1 MDFQTFFGRLHP
13 LVVHLPIGTLALAS
27 VFIVLQKRKSNA
39 GLDRA
44 VQITLLV
51 SLLSAIMS
59 VVFGLLLVA
68 DGSYSSQLMEQH
80 KWMGIGLAAYT
91 LLLYLQ
97 SRDILLPSRQ
107 LLPALIPGMLLL
119 TATGHLGGSLT
130 HGEGYLEEALLGS
143 NKVEVG
149 EWANPDSVDYF
160 ADLVQPI
167 LNDHCVQCHSAGNT
181 QGKLDLSSWA
191 AMKEG
196 GQSNHPLLANAERS
210 EIFKRITLPRDDKEF
225 MPPRGEEL
233 DFAEVEIIRDWL
245 NKGAAESMLVSE
257 QEFSSEISSLLQRD
271 FNLDVQPKA
280 WFEKVTLPALDS
292 QQLNVLTTQGWKV
305 NQLAQGNPLL
315 DLGRKKGDTL
325 TLEDFEALKSVESY
339 ITWLDLGTTK
349 LPDGALEHV
358 SKLSNLTRL
367 RLDKTDIQS
376 TDLAPLTEL
385 QHLEYINLHQSAV
398 DENCLEIL
406 AQIPSLRRVFLWGS
420 EVKPEAAEEFQKLNP
435 KLEIDLGES
444 EGTQLAS

>member
-1 MDFQTFFGRLHP
+1 MDLQTFFGRLHP

-27 VFIVLQKRKSNA
+27 VFIVLQKRKSDT

-59 VVFGLLLVA
+59 VVFGLLLVS

-107 LLPALIPGMLLL
+107 LLPALIPGILLL
-119 TATGHLGGSLT
+119 TVTSHLGGSLT
-130 HGEGYLEEALLGS
+130 HGERYLEEALLGS
-143 NKVEVG
+143 HKVEVG
-149 EWANPDSVDYF
+149 KWKNPDSVDYF

-167 LNDHCVQCHSAGNT
+167 LNDHCVQCHSTGNT
-181 QGKLDLSSWA
+181 QAKLDLSSWE

-196 GQSNHPLLANAERS
+196 GQSNHPLLTNAERS
-210 EIFKRITLPRDDKEF
+210 ELFKRITLPRDDQEF

-245 NKGAAESMLVSE
+245 NKGAAESMIVSE
-257 QEFSSEISSLLQRD
+257 QEFSSEISSLLLRD

-280 WFEKVTLPALDS
+280 WFDKVRLPALDS
-292 QQLNVLTTQGWKV
+292 QQLNALIARGWKV

-315 DLGRKKGDTL
+315 DLGRKDGDSL
-325 TLEDFEALKSVESY
+325 TLRDLEALTNVESY
-339 ITWLDLGTTK
+339 ITWLDLGTTT
-349 LPDGALEHV
+349 LPDGALEYV

-376 TDLAPLTEL
+376 ADLAPLAEL
-385 QHLEYINLHQSAV
+385 QYLEYINLHKSAV
-398 DENCLEIL
+398 DDNCLETL
-406 AQIPSLRRVFLWGS
+406 AQISALRRVFLWGS
-420 EVKPEAAEEFQKLNP
+420 EVSPEAIEEFQKLNP
-435 KLEIDLGES
+435 QLEVDLGAS
-444 EGTQLAS
+444 EGTELAS